1 MYHFHYNYM
10 RKKYG
15 DNCEILYTDTDSFVY
30 ELTNIDDFY
39 SDMKQDIHK

>member
-1 MYHFHYNYM
+1 M